1 MRWSDVARTRR
12 GYSVD
17 TVQVAAL
24 FTTSILA
31 QVGQYGIGFVV
42 LPLWLIQRESGPALI
57 GVFASAEWAGIL
69 LGVVLAP
76 PVISRCGFARTV
88 LLGLGLSL
96 LGFAAVATGQRVPL
110 LLGGALIG
118 IGMGLRW
125 IGAETPLFRGVA
137 AQLRGRIIGLHELL
151 IAGAPMLAP
160 ELTLRLASR
169 GIGPL
174 MIGVLATVV
183 AIGPLVFASR
193 WPPMNQPS
201 PTPRRNASLRPK
213 WSGELAN
220 AACVAVVAGLCNGAL
235 FGLLAVFGI
244 ARAMPSAEIGHLIVF
259 AGAGAAVAQYPVGWL
274 VDRSGV
280 LLSSLMLAAAALVAS
295 IALLLSA
302 GLFLQMLAVLCFAGS
317 VRAMLTLATCVATS
331 DRSTRADENMRLV
344 AGCFSVGAILG
355 PVSAGILMDHCG
367 AGILPIYFSLLSGG
381 LMLHLACKV
390 AAGRS
395 N

>member
-1 MRWSDVARTRR
+1 
-12 GYSVD
+12 
-17 TVQVAAL
+17 
-24 FTTSILA
+24 
-31 QVGQYGIGFVV
+31 V
-42 LPLWLIQRESGPALI
+42 LPLWLTQRESGPELVGI
-57 GVFASAEWAGIL
+57 FASAEWAGIL
-69 LGVVLAP
+69 LGVALAP
-76 PVISRCGFARTV
+76 PLISRCGFARTV

-96 LGFAAVATGQRVPL
+96 LGFAAVATGQRL
-110 LLGGALIG
+110 LLLFGGALIG

-137 AQLRGRIIGLHELL
+137 AQIRGRIIGLHELL

-174 MIGVLATVV
+174 VIGGLAMVV

-201 PTPRRNASLRPK
+201 PASEGSPLLRRK
-213 WSGELAN
+213 WSGELVN

-235 FGLLAVFGI
+235 YGLLAVYGV
-244 ARAMPSAEIGHLIVF
+244 ARGMPSAEIGHLIVF

-274 VDRSGV
+274 VDRSGA
-280 LLSSLMLAAAALVAS
+280 LLSSLMLAVAAVVAS

-302 GLFLQMLAVLCFAGS
+302 GMFLQTLAVLCFAGS
-317 VRAMLTLATCVATS
+317 VRAMLTLATCIATS
-331 DRSTRADENMRLV
+331 GSSTRADENMRLV
-344 AGCFSVGAILG
+344 AGCFSVGAVLG
-355 PVSAGILMDHCG
+355 PVSAGILMGHCG
-367 AGILPIYFSLLSGG
+367 VSALPIYFSILSGG
-381 LMLHLACKV
+381 LMVHLACKV
-390 AAGRS
+390 AVGRR